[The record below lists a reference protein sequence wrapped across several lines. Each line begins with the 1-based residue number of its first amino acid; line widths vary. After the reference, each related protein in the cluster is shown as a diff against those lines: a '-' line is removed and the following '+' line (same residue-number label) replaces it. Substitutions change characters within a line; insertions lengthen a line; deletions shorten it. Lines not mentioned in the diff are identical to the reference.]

1 GFLAGLKAGWTAFTG
16 SVTVLLTV
24 VGALLPFAVVLAL
37 VLVPLV
43 LWLRRR
49 TPRTPVTAQPAVPA
63 PPAA

>member
-1 GFLAGLKAGWTAFTG
+1 M
-16 SVTVLLTV
+16 LLTV

-43 LWLRRR
+43 IWLRRR
-49 TPRTPVTAQPAVPA
+49 TPRTPVAAQPAVPA